1 MNPRYGTQNSP
12 TSILKLLYVSTHVI
26 GFHFWK
32 HFAIRII
39 SVSVSDVLFN
49 LCGVFL
55 FLLLTP
61 ILFEA
66 GLKQVCSWLATC
78 FRPACDQ
85 FCGFATCFRGAFD
98 FFCRRLENLV
108 ANLLHQSRHVEIDAA
123 GSLVRARAVQMEC
136 RKHPFRASQWTC
148 WSWIFVT
155 YFIIRA
161 YHDVIKWKNAMQ
173 KLDFTPKNLTNCVD
187 NEPTLW
193 DTEFTD
199 VHPEI
204 AARINSYHW
213 LSFLEA

>member
-32 HFAIRII
+32 HCAIRII

-108 ANLLHQSRHVEIDAA
+108 ANFAA
-123 GSLVRARAVQMEC
+123 GSLVHARTRQMEC
-136 RKHPFRASQWTC
+136 RKKNPYRASQQTC
-148 WSWIFVT
+148 
-155 YFIIRA
+155 
-161 YHDVIKWKNAMQ
+161 
-173 KLDFTPKNLTNCVD
+173 
-187 NEPTLW
+187 
-193 DTEFTD
+193 
-199 VHPEI
+199 
-204 AARINSYHW
+204 
-213 LSFLEA
+213 